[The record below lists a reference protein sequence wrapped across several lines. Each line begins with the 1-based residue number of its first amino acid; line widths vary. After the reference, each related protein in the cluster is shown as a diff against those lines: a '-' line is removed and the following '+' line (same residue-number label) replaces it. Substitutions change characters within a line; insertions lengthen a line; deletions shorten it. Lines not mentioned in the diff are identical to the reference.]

1 VNEDVGREKDGYVYE
16 MLVGNCNRRDY
27 VGDRGLVGRMILKL
41 I

>member
-1 VNEDVGREKDGYVYE
+1 MWGMREMISIYE

-27 VGDRGLVGRMILKL
+27 VGDRGLVRRMILKL